1 MYAKTI
7 VLAAVAAGFAATF
20 AATGASASTPAVYA
34 RHGVIYLQDGTR
46 LTEDEVNAQPR
57 LSPDGTRIAYLH
69 NNTVWVMGARGAG
82 KHQVSD
88 RTGSAP
94 AWSAAGD
101 SITYTAESCTGAP
114 GTFRVGTEGGQ
125 ASEVVLPESCRDQA
139 LPAVGYING

>member
-7 VLAAVAAGFAATF
+7 VLATVAAGFAATF
-20 AATGASASTPAVYA
+20 AATAASAGTPGVYA

-69 NNTVWVMGARGAG
+69 NNTVWVMAADGAG

-88 RTGSAP
+88 RTATDP
-94 AWSAAGD
+94 AWAAGGEW
-101 SITYTAESCTGAP
+101 ITYTAESCTGAP

-125 ASEVVLPESCRDQA
+125 ASEALLPVACQDQE
-139 LPAVGYING
+139 LPQVGYING